1 MTLSGK
7 PNLPKYLMYVQV
19 PVMTNQQCISNSGY
33 SSSDITSSMICA
45 GYKQGKKD
53 SCQGDSGGPLV
64 CANGKKAVITG
75 VVSWG
80 YGCAKKNVSTGTY
93 PFFQFHH
100 SCDNDFIHFLVP
112 WCVCKSNQICQ
123 LDQKQ
128 SWITK

>member
-1 MTLSGK
+1 
-7 PNLPKYLMYVQV
+7 MYVQV

-80 YGCAKKNVSTGTY
+80 YGCAKKNVSTH
-93 PFFQFHH
+93 P
-100 SCDNDFIHFLVP
+100 SSSIIDDNDFIHFLVS
-112 WCVCKSNQICQ
+112 WCVCKSDQIYQ